1 MNSEQQPA
9 MWERYRRA
17 EAMLHRNVKSLV
29 FNLET
34 RVHWLPDSSGFWY
47 RSESASGHRFM
58 LVDAESGYQREA
70 FDHRMVARAL
80 SVVLGREV
88 GPLRLPF
95 ETFEYVADGSRM
107 GFGVDD
113 VRWECRLDGSSLRE
127 RPVPGQGK
135 RQGNVSPSG
144 RYGVT
149 LASGDLVLVDHV
161 EGRSTTLTDDAEDAY
176 GYGSSPEG
184 RNSAVTDRLGNRTF
198 IPRVLWSP
206 DERYLLTHRLD
217 ERRVGTM
224 HLWQGAPPDGSLRPR
239 IHRYRQALPGD
250 AELPLAHQVVFE
262 TSTGMRTDLSW
273 TPLESSF
280 LTPVELVHA
289 WWSAGSDAVF
299 FLHWDR
305 ARRSVRLVSGDPGT
319 GRCAV
324 LVEEESETPIDLNA
338 LYYGRPN
345 VWVSEDQH
353 EIIWY
358 STRSGWGHLYLL
370 DGGGHPIRQLT
381 GGDWLVTDLLRVDEE
396 TRTAYFMGTGREAS
410 RDPYYHHLYAVSLD
424 GGAPCLLTPEDA
436 EHGEWPPWVD
446 FSPDGRYFVDR
457 FSRTDQPPRTVLRKS
472 SSGELVAQ
480 VAEAD
485 IAPLLSS
492 GWKYPERFTAKA
504 SDGQTDLCGMIVVPY
519 DFDPAAKYP
528 IVESIYAGP
537 QATRTPRGFTDLVG
551 ESTRCLADL
560 GFVVFT
566 IDGSGTP
573 GRSKALHDA
582 PFGRYEQDGGLADH
596 VAVLAQLADTRPY
609 IDLDRVGIYGHSA
622 GAYAAVRAMLEYP
635 DLYRVGV
642 ASSGNHDQALTNVT
656 WGERWVGRIPGPG
669 WDTQANRTLAGNLR
683 GKLLL
688 VTGDLDDNVNPAA
701 TLQLVDALI
710 DANRDFDLLVLPN
723 RNHDYAATWGTW
735 HEDPYFTRRRWDY
748 FVQHLLGEQPPAG
761 YQVRGPG

>member
-1 MNSEQQPA
+1 MNSEQHPA

-17 EAMLHRNVKSLV
+17 EAMLHRNAKSLV

-34 RVHWLPDSSGFWY
+34 PVRWLPDSAAFWY

-58 LVDAESGYQREA
+58 LVDAGSGHQREA
-70 FDHRMVARAL
+70 FDHRRVARAL
-80 SVVLGREV
+80 SAVLGRGV
-88 GPLRLPF
+88 DPLKLPF
-95 ETFEYVADGSRM
+95 ETFEYVAGGSRM

-113 VRWECRLDGSSLRE
+113 GWWECGLDGSSLQE
-127 RPVPGQGK
+127 QAVPRTGS
-135 RQGNVSPSG
+135 RRGNVSHSR
-144 RYGVT
+144 RYEVG
-149 LASGDLVLVDHV
+149 AADGDLVLVNHV
-161 EGRSTTLTDDAEDAY
+161 EGDSTALTADAEADY
-176 GYGSSPEG
+176 GYGTSPQG
-184 RNSAVTDRLGNRTF
+184 RNSAVTDRLGSRPV

-224 HLWQGAPPDGSLRPR
+224 HLWQGAPRDGSLRPR
-239 IHRYRQALPGD
+239 VHSYRQALPGD
-250 AELPLAHQVVFE
+250 PELPLAHLVAFE
-262 TSTGMRTDLSW
+262 TGTGRRTDLSW
-273 TPLESSF
+273 PPLESSF
-280 LTPVELVHA
+280 LTPIDLGHA

-305 ARRSVRLVSGDPGT
+305 DRCSVRLVSADPAT
-319 GRCAV
+319 GECRV

-345 VWVSEDQH
+345 VWVSEDHQ

-358 STRSGWGHLYLL
+358 SARSGWGHLYLL

-381 GGDWLVTDLLRVDEE
+381 AGDWPVTDLLRVDEE

-410 RDPYYHHLYAVSLD
+410 RDPYYHHLYSVGLD
-424 GGAPCLLTPEDA
+424 GGAPRLLTPENA

-457 FSRTDQPPRTVLRKS
+457 FSRIDQPPRTVLRK

-485 IAPLLSS
+485 VSPLLAT
-492 GWKYPERFTAKA
+492 GWRYPERFTAKA
-504 SDGQTDLCGMIVVPY
+504 SDGETDLYGMMVLPY
-519 DFDPAAKYP
+519 DFDPAEKYP
-528 IVESIYAGP
+528 VIESIYPGP
-537 QATRTPRGFTDLVG
+537 QATRTPRAFTDLVG

-560 GFVVFT
+560 GFVVFA
-566 IDGSGTP
+566 IDGRGTP
-573 GRSKALHDA
+573 GRSKAFLDAGYRRHDA
-582 PFGRYEQDGGLADH
+582 AGNLADH
-596 VAVLAQLADTRPY
+596 AAVPAQLAETRPY
-609 IDLDRVGIYGHSA
+609 LDLDRVGIYGHSA
-622 GAYAAVRAMLEYP
+622 GAHAAVRAMLEYP

-656 WGERWVGRIPGPG
+656 WGERWVGSFAGPG
-669 WDTQANRTLAGNLR
+669 WDSQANRTLAGNLR

-701 TLQLVDALI
+701 TFQLVDALI
-710 DANRDFDLLVLPN
+710 EANRDFDLLVLPN
-723 RNHDYAATWGTW
+723 RNHDYAGTWGTW
-735 HEDPYFTRRRWDY
+735 NEDPYFTRRRWDY
-748 FVQHLLGEQPPAG
+748 FVEHLMGERPPWG
-761 YQVRGPG
+761 YRVGEPG